1 MTPLFRYQQL
11 RITYK
16 PQHYGR
22 YAFYLR
28 LGKYLHAVYNG
39 RGRYPMHGRRPPFET
54 EKIELVLPFLEE
66 EFEQVK
72 KKQNICRQSRNVN
85 AANIFRNRKKE
96 IKNQRRN
103 QTYGRVN

>member
-1 MTPLFRYQQL
+1 
-11 RITYK
+11 
-16 PQHYGR
+16 
-22 YAFYLR
+22 
-28 LGKYLHAVYNG
+28 
-39 RGRYPMHGRRPPFET
+39 MHGRRPPFET

-96 IKNQRRN
+96 IKYYEEIKNQRRN